1 MEHQDW
7 DTIYMKANHI
17 LETKDKDKPKKEQS
31 IGNKE
36 TKMEQ
41 KIEEGNLKIKKT
53 PAEMGKK
60 IQKKRTEMNMTQK
73 ELAQKINQSAK
84 IINEIESGK
93 ANHNPQRI
101 NQIKRILKLDDR

>member
-7 DTIYMKANHI
+7 DTIYIKANHI
-17 LETKDKDKPKKEQS
+17 LERKEKDKPKKQF

-53 PAEMGKK
+53 SAEIGKI

-73 ELAQKINQSAK
+73 DLAQKINQSVK

-93 ANHNPQRI
+93 AHHNPQRI
-101 NQIKRILKLDDR
+101 NKIKRILKLDCR